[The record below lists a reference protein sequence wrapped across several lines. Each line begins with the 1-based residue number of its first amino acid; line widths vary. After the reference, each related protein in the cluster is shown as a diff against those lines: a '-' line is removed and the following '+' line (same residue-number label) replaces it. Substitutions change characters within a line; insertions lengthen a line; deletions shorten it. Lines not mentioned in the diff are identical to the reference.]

1 LLPPDRQYL
10 HFLQEGFFE
19 TALMKVVEGRQ
30 LLGAVALE
38 GREHFLVFGGF
49 DAWGFRSFMGTF
61 NERLLRVE
69 RKSLP
74 PRYIGDR
81 FPRDLLWFYGIER
94 LRVVERAWG
103 ISKEEEKLP
112 MLAWK

>member
-1 LLPPDRQYL
+1 V
-10 HFLQEGFFE
+10 F
-19 TALMKVVEGRQ
+19 EGRQ

-61 NERLLRVE
+61 NERLPRVE
-69 RKSLP
+69 EIKSLP

-81 FPRDLLWFYGIER
+81 FPRELLWFYGIER
-94 LRVVERAWG
+94 LRVFERAWG
-103 ISKEEEKLP
+103 ISEEEEKDDDLEKFP
-112 MLAWK
+112 MLPWK